1 MAKKNSKREKQTN
14 SVQKIKKQLV
24 SKPSMTVQQF
34 YDGLREELH
43 LRLLTQEGEMDR
55 RIRSSEIHR
64 PGLAFSGFYDYFAYD
79 RVQIL
84 GKTEI
89 TYLSQL
95 SERDWN
101 RNFEKFFKY
110 RVPCIVVAKNQNL
123 PRDLLARCDRAG
135 IPVFKS
141 VLKTSTIAS
150 RITVFIEDFLA
161 PETTLHG
168 TLLDIY
174 GVGTILLG
182 ESGVGKS
189 ECALELVSRAH
200 RLITDDA
207 VKVRLV
213 GGHIPMGFSSDV
225 IKHHMEIRGLGIID
239 VTAMFGAGAVRNR
252 KRISLVVTLE
262 RWQEGFEYDR
272 LGLDDLT
279 YELLGVAIPRL
290 IIPVKPGRNIPVLIE
305 AAALSQRSKQMGHSF
320 PKQLNEHLLKTMN
333 GSAEAKHS

>member
-1 MAKKNSKREKQTN
+1 MTHVNAVKKNL
-14 SVQKIKKQLV
+14 I
-24 SKPSMTVQQF
+24 SKPSMTVQQL
-34 YDGLREELH
+34 YDGLKEELH
-43 LRLLTQEGEMDR
+43 LRLLTKEVQLNR

-89 TYLSQL
+89 RYLTKV
-95 SERDWN
+95 SEQDWG

-110 RVPCIVVAKNQNL
+110 RIPCMVVAKNQNL
-123 PRDLLARCDRAG
+123 PRDLLSRCEAAG
-135 IPVFKS
+135 VPVFKS

-161 PETTLHG
+161 PETTYHG

-189 ECALELVSRAH
+189 ECALELVSRGH
-200 RLITDDA
+200 RLVADDA
-207 VKVRLV
+207 VKIRLV
-213 GGHIPMGFSSDV
+213 GGHVPMGFSSQV

-239 VTAMFGAGAVRNR
+239 VTGMFGAGAVRHR

-262 RWQEGFEYDR
+262 HWRKGFEYDR
-272 LGLDDLT
+272 LGMDDMT
-279 YELLGVAIPRL
+279 FDILGVRVQHL
-290 IIPVKPGRNIPVLIE
+290 KIPVKPGRNIPVLIE
-305 AAALSQRSKQMGHSF
+305 AAALSQRSKAMGRNV
-320 PKQLNEHLLKTMN
+320 PKELNEHLMQTMS
-333 GSAEAKHS
+333 GLRKAKKK

>member
-1 MAKKNSKREKQTN
+1 MVKKQRKHSSAKEDAA
-14 SVQKIKKQLV
+14 KKQLV
-24 SKPSMTVQQF
+24 NQPPMTVHQL
-34 YDGLREELH
+34 YDGLKEELH
-43 LRLLTQEGEMDR
+43 MRLLTKEGELNR

-89 TYLSQL
+89 TYLSHL
-95 SERDWN
+95 SEREWKK
-101 RNFEKFFKY
+101 NFEKFFKY
-110 RVPCIVVAKNQNL
+110 RIPCIVVAKNQNL
-123 PRDLLARCDRAG
+123 PGDLLARAESAG
-135 IPVFKS
+135 VPVFKS
-141 VLKTSTIAS
+141 PLKTSTIAS
-150 RITVFIEDFLA
+150 RVTVFIEDFLA

-189 ECALELVSRAH
+189 ECALELISRGH
-200 RLITDDA
+200 RLVADDA
-207 VKVRLV
+207 VKIRLV
-213 GGHIPMGFSSDV
+213 SGRIPMGVSSKV

-239 VTAMFGAGAVRNR
+239 VTSMFGVGAVRNR

-272 LGLDDLT
+272 LGLDELVFD
-279 YELLGVAIPRL
+279 LLGVRVPHL
-290 IIPVKPGRNIPVLIE
+290 KLPVKPGRNIPVLIE
-305 AAALSQRSKQMGHSF
+305 AAALSQRSKRMGRNF
-320 PKQLNEHLLKTMN
+320 PKELNEHLLRTMN
-333 GSAEAKHS
+333 GSEKADEA